1 MRYGVMHRNTFIHS
15 PGKLNENYQM
25 ISRPELFFAGQMTGV
40 EGYVESASSGLVA
53 GVSMAKYLRGE
64 PLPRFTRFTAIGAM
78 GNYIANYAG
87 ADFQPMNISFGLI
100 PPLEERIKGK
110 QERYTVIA
118 GRALGKLQDI
128 IDSGALN

>member
-1 MRYGVMHRNTFIHS
+1 
-15 PGKLNENYQM
+15 
-25 ISRPELFFAGQMTGV
+25 
-40 EGYVESASSGLVA
+40 
-53 GVSMAKYLRGE
+53 
-64 PLPRFTRFTAIGAM
+64 
-78 GNYIANYAG
+78 
-87 ADFQPMNISFGLI
+87 MNISFGLI